1 MAARRLPGQRG
12 LASPC
17 LGRRRHGAEGFTLVE
32 LLVAFA
38 LFALLATAATLLT
51 GTSLATFGRSE
62 IALADSAAL
71 ARTRALLMADLGQAA
86 PRLSLDAEGKPTQA
100 FTLTP
105 TGFVLVR
112 RGLDALDPPLQKIAW
127 GFDGTRLLRQ
137 TWPAI
142 DNSAPGEARTLLD
155 GVKAVR
161 IRVDGGRGFTDQWE
175 PSEPQALPRAVELTL
190 EPARGAPLVMLFLVA
205 A

>member
-1 MAARRLPGQRG
+1 MMAPARAPSTAARRTNGD
-12 LASPC
+12 S
-17 LGRRRHGAEGFTLVE
+17 GFTLVE

-51 GTSLATFGRSE
+51 GTSLATFSRSE
-62 IALADSAAL
+62 AALAEGAAL
-71 ARTRALLMADLGQAA
+71 ARARALLMADLGQAA
-86 PRLSLDAEGKPTQA
+86 PRLSLDAEGHPTQA

-112 RGLDALDPPLQKIAW
+112 HGIDGLDPPLQKIAW
-127 GFDGTRLLRQ
+127 GFDGSRLLRQ

-142 DNSAPGEARTLLD
+142 DGGAPGEARPMLD
-155 GVKAVR
+155 GLKAIR
-161 IRVDGGRGFTDQWE
+161 IRVDGGRGFTDQWQ
-175 PSEPQALPRAVELTL
+175 PGEPQALPRAVELTL
-190 EPARGAPLVMLFLVA
+190 EPVRGGPLVMLFLVA